1 MKGLPRDVIT
11 NIKAFASDKLP
22 PSPTAKL
29 IKTLQFEYKD
39 TTYDNDIYRPHR
51 LEVTA
56 TEGRYFGRKFFNA
69 PNPNNGMFLFSAKR
83 EYIISDFLPS
93 YWSFYANTID
103 R

>member
-56 TEGRYFGRKFFNA
+56 AEGRFD
-69 PNPNNGMFLFSAKR
+69 FLDQSEPAGSRINLVYSETR
-83 EYIISDFLPS
+83 EFIISNFLPS
-93 YWSFYANTID
+93 YWSIYANTID

>member
-1 MKGLPRDVIT
+1 MMNKLPADVIT

-22 PSPTAKL
+22 PTPTAKL

-39 TTYDNDIYRPHR
+39 TIYDNDIYRPHR

-56 TEGRYFGRKFFNA
+56 AEGRFD
-69 PNPNNGMFLFSAKR
+69 FLDQSEPAGSRINLVYSETR
-83 EYIISDFLPS
+83 ELIISNFLPS
-93 YWSFYANTID
+93 YWSIYANTID

>member
-1 MKGLPRDVIT
+1 MKGLPRDVIS

-39 TTYDNDIYRPHR
+39 TTYDDDIFRPHR

-56 TEGRYFGRKFFNA
+56 TEGRFD
-69 PNPNNGMFLFSAKR
+69 FLDQSEPAGSRINLVYSETR
-83 EYIISDFLPS
+83 EFIISDFLPS

>member
-1 MKGLPRDVIT
+1 MMNKLPADVIS
-11 NIKAFASDKLP
+11 NIKAFASDQLP

-56 TEGRYFGRKFFNA
+56 TEGHFDWLDWSHRVGLRIN
-69 PNPNNGMFLFSAKR
+69 LVFSATR

-93 YWSFYANTID
+93 YWSFYANTMD